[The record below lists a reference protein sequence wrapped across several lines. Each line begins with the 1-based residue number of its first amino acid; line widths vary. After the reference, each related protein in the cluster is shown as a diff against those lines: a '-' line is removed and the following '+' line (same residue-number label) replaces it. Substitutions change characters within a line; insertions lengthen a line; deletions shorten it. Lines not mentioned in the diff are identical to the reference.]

1 MSLQRP
7 SEAARLLGVTTQTL
21 RARHRKGLIEA
32 VQEEGTGHRRYV
44 IVDPLLSIRG
54 DGSESTKQRQRIV
67 YARVSSRKQLG
78 DLERQIASLEAARPG
93 YRVVS
98 DVGSGLNFK
107 RRGLLH
113 ILDLAISHRLEE
125 LVVTHRDRLVRFGFE
140 LIEHVLRGHGA
151 LLTVLHAPDV
161 QGDPGGAAEL
171 ADDLLSIVTV
181 FAARHHGRRRGLA
194 SRTEVQEDSN
204 LPDQNA
210 NSAA

>member
-1 MSLQRP
+1 MSLHRP

-44 IVDPLLSIRG
+44 IVNPLLSIRG
-54 DGSESTKQRQRIV
+54 DGSESTKQRIV

-78 DLERQIASLEAARPG
+78 DLERQIASLETARPG

-113 ILDLAISHRLEE
+113 ILDLAISQRLEE
-125 LVVTHRDRLVRFGFE
+125 LVVAHRDRLVRFGFE

-151 LLTVLHAPDV
+151 VLTVLHPPDV
-161 QGDPGGAAEL
+161 QGDSGGAAEL

-181 FAARHHGRRRGLA
+181 FAARHHGRRRGLG
-194 SRTEVQEDSN
+194 SRTEVQEDPN
-204 LPDQNA
+204 LSDQDT
-210 NSAA
+210 SSSS

>member
-44 IVDPLLSIRG
+44 VVDPLIAIRG
-54 DGSESTKQRQRIV
+54 DGSESTKQRIV

-113 ILDLAISHRLEE
+113 ILDLAISQRLEE
-125 LVVTHRDRLVRFGFE
+125 LVVAHRDRLVRFGFE
-140 LIEHVLRGHGA
+140 LIEHMLQGHGA
-151 LLTVLHAPDV
+151 ILTVLHPPDV
-161 QGDPGGAAEL
+161 QGDSGAAEL

-194 SRTEVQEDSN
+194 ARTEVQENSN
-204 LPDQNA
+204 LPEQDA
-210 NSAA
+210 NEVI